1 MPYLEDYLKRHTM
14 EYTSAGCIFTNGTHI
29 IAGYQPNKPNPCISG
44 LGGKKEEG
52 ETVLQ
57 TAIRETIEELF
68 GFYDFPEIV
77 LKVCLLEPM
86 QVFHNGKYGMV
97 VYSFCDLEKIL
108 VIVKESGKVS
118 PLYAEMPV
126 SLNDLLFLRMEG
138 KAEISHLCVLP
149 LLKHEKK
156 YPFIEPYFLKDL
168 QMLVELLQDKAHWKG
183 IQEEEA
189 HPE

>member
-1 MPYLEDYLKRHTM
+1 M

-29 IAGYQPNKPNPCISG
+29 LAGYQPNKPNPCISG

-52 ETVLQ
+52 ETMLQ
-57 TAIRETIEELF
+57 TAVRETIEELF

-77 LKVCLLEPM
+77 SKVCLLEPM

-108 VIVKESGKVS
+108 CLVKESGKPS
-118 PLYAEMPV
+118 PLYANMPV
-126 SLNDLLFLRMEG
+126 TLSDLVFLRLAG

-149 LLKHEKK
+149 LVKHDKK
-156 YPFIEPYFLKDL
+156 LAFIEPYFLKDL
-168 QMLVELLQDKAHWKG
+168 QMLVGLLENFAQEGCWKG
-183 IQEEEA
+183 IPEEEA
-189 HPE
+189 HPQ